1 MENPSQTENRN
12 PEDQKILSHK
22 KQRFTLSSLE
32 ILFGSL
38 IVLGLIYIGY
48 IIFFQESSGPSS
60 KLEKKI
66 ISLETSY
73 KEQIEKIDQKIKAI
87 QDSQTRSE
95 SRLKALEAANQN
107 LSAKSGKIEPRKA
120 EEKKPPTAAPE
131 KRKIQ
136 NLEATNQN
144 LPAKVEKIEPPK
156 AEEKKPTPAAPEKRK
171 IQHKVKKGETL
182 GSIAV
187 KYKVSKKD
195 LIQWNKWSKNKPVRA
210 GDTLII
216 LSR

>member
-1 MENPSQTENRN
+1 MENPSKTENRN
-12 PEDQKILSHK
+12 SEDQNILSHK

-32 ILFGSL
+32 IIFGSL

-48 IIFFQESSGPSS
+48 IIFFQENSGPSS
-60 KLEKKI
+60 RLEKKI

-87 QDSQTRSE
+87 QDSQTRWE

-107 LSAKSGKIEPRKA
+107 LSDKFGKIEPRKA
-120 EEKKPPTAAPE
+120 EEIKPP
-131 KRKIQ
+131 
-136 NLEATNQN
+136 
-144 LPAKVEKIEPPK
+144 
-156 AEEKKPTPAAPEKRK
+156 PAAPEKRK

-182 GSIAV
+182 SSIAI
-187 KYKVSKKD
+187 KYKVSTND
-195 LIQWNKWSKNKPVRA
+195 LLEWNKQNKNKPVRA

-216 LSR
+216 ISR